1 MKNYIVFDKITG
13 EIQLSGVCSDSDF
26 EVQIEM
32 GLSIIEGQGTNANN
46 YVLNNTIQYYNTQQQ
61 QDKANRPYYPC
72 AWSNKT
78 FVWIDQRTDQDK
90 YNEAD
95 TSNRFQRDNLL
106 YKSKQD

>member
-46 YVLNNTIQYYNTQQQ
+46 YVLNNTIQYYNT
-61 QDKANRPYYPC
+61 
-72 AWSNKT
+72 
-78 FVWIDQRTDQDK
+78 
-90 YNEAD
+90 
-95 TSNRFQRDNLL
+95 
-106 YKSKQD
+106 